1 MSILLRIAYDGTEFS
16 GWARQKPR
24 RDGTPIRTVQGEL
37 ESALSGLYREP
48 VELRG
53 ASRTDAGVH
62 ALGQLAAFEPP
73 GTIPPRG
80 VMQALAG
87 RLPRDV
93 TVVAAWEQQDHANVR
108 GGNGGKRY
116 RYRIRTSRAR
126 DPIGGR
132 DEWHL
137 GRRLDLAR
145 MRAAAAAFVGTHD
158 YAAFRTAQ
166 CQARTSTRTVTRVHV
181 TGVAG
186 PLGPP
191 EDAGR
196 FDAGS
201 EDQALVTVDV
211 EGHAFL
217 HNMVRIMAGTLVEVG
232 LGRRE
237 PDVIEALLR
246 RGERQE
252 AGPTAPACGLTLLEV
267 RWPRPSVSV

>member
-1 MSILLRIAYDGTEFS
+1 MRIAYDGTGFS

-37 ESALSGLYREP
+37 ESALSRLYGEP

-80 VMQALAG
+80 VMQALSG

-93 TVVAAWEQQDHANVR
+93 TVVAAWEQAGRANVR
-108 GGNGGKRY
+108 GGNGGKCY

-126 DPIGGR
+126 DPVGGR

-137 GRRLDLAR
+137 GRSLDLER

-158 YAAFRTAQ
+158 YAAFRTAH
-166 CQARTSTRTVTRVHV
+166 CQARTSTRTVTRVCISG
-181 TGVAG
+181 TAA
-186 PLGPP
+186 PLGPAG
-191 EDAGR
+191 DAGR
-196 FDAGS
+196 FDGGPGHTQAGAS
-201 EDQALVTVDV
+201 DDALVAVDV

-217 HNMVRIMAGTLVEVG
+217 HNMVRIMAGTLVEIG
-232 LGRRE
+232 LGRRQ
-237 PDVIEALLR
+237 PDLIEALLR
-246 RGERQE
+246 RGKRQE

-267 RWPRPSVSV
+267 RWPGS